1 MCLKKLLESL
11 PVAENADK
19 KISTK
24 GFFIFAGIMIE
35 YHYAQT
41 NPIKKRGLPL

>member
-11 PVAENADK
+11 PVTENADK

-24 GFFIFAGIMIE
+24 GFFIFAGIMI
-35 YHYAQT
+35 
-41 NPIKKRGLPL
+41 IVIIGLVILLSIF